1 MKRIHVISIALI
13 AVAVALLVMA
23 SDDLSTYGTFDEAR
37 STNGKVKIAGQLAK
51 DKEMYYNPEENPN
64 YFSFYLTDQDGD
76 EQKVVLLGAKPT
88 DFEMSE
94 QVVVT
99 GEWNEEHFVA
109 NSILLK
115 CPSKYKDEEI
125 YLKEESTI

>member
-1 MKRIHVISIALI
+1 MKRIHIISIVLI
-13 AVAVALLVMA
+13 AGAIALLMMA

-37 STNGKVKIAGQLAK
+37 NADNKVKIAGQLAK

-64 YFSFYLTDQDGD
+64 YFSFFLTDQTGE

-99 GEWNEEHFVA
+99 GEWKDENFVA
-109 NSILLK
+109 STILLK

>member
-1 MKRIHVISIALI
+1 MKRIHVISIALV

-37 STNGKVKIAGQLAK
+37 ETDGKVKIAGQLAK